1 MTSKENNLNKI
12 TKLYFDFQFW
22 KTMKT
27 LHSVLYKLQ
36 YVSKKMEIFFNIEIQ
51 PESSKLSDQDKLVP
65 LHLL

>member
-27 LHSVLYKLQ
+27 LHSVLYKQQ
-36 YVSKKMEIFFNIEIQ
+36 YVSKKMKIFFNIEIQ